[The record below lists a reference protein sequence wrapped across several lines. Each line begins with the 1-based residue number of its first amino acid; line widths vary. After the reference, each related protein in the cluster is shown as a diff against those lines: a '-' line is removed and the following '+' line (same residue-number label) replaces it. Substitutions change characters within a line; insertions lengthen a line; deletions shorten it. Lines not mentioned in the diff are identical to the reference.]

1 MQHTPSDHLN
11 EDLSAA
17 IDGEL
22 NRSSQRFVLKRLTEQ
37 PEVAQTWAR
46 YHLIRTVIKGES
58 FASGDLSKRVADQ
71 LSNADTLMMRRR
83 PMAWVRPIA
92 GGAIAAS
99 VAALAL
105 FAMSQTVHLG
115 SESFGGDNQPG
126 FVSQTTPLDRVFS
139 QPATP
144 VGFDGR
150 TIEDVERLQRL
161 MLQHQQAARGA
172 GVGTHWPLVGVP
184 PIQAQPIDNHASS
197 VDQDNNPKNR

>member
-1 MQHTPSDHLN
+1 MQHTPSDQLN

-46 YHLIRTVIKGES
+46 YHLIRTVMKGES
-58 FASGDLSKRVADQ
+58 FVSTDLSERVAAQ
-71 LSNADTLMMRRR
+71 LSDAEALMIPRR
-83 PMAWVRPIA
+83 PLAWVKPIA

-105 FAMSQTVHLG
+105 FAMSESIHLD
-115 SESFGGDNQPG
+115 SENFGGSNQPG

-150 TIEDVERLQRL
+150 TVEDVERLQRL

-184 PIQAQPIDNHASS
+184 AIQAQPMENQAL
-197 VDQDNNPKNR
+197 PKGQNDKINDR